1 MRRAMWEPFAVDLLA
16 RSADSRARVSR
27 DGGNGNYTLVM
38 PASETGLML
47 KMTVDAGKGFLP
59 VLMEISDVK
68 KGVYMRREFEDFRE
82 VQKGLWLPFRYVWS
96 ISTGIANVYEL
107 KHAEVNVEIPG
118 ELLDFRFPEGT
129 IVSDEIANLRYTVGV
144 YQESRPDIGDT
155 SSTDTLLRP
164 EDLKVDKPAT
174 EKDLEA
180 ARLEG
185 LRLTKSSAT
194 VRKAG
199 DARYVVISVVVLLVV
214 AFGVVMFVFRQRKA
228 RKLRALDRP
237 VK

>member
-1 MRRAMWEPFAVDLLA
+1 
-16 RSADSRARVSR
+16 
-27 DGGNGNYTLVM
+27 
-38 PASETGLML
+38 
-47 KMTVDAGKGFLP
+47 
-59 VLMEISDVK
+59 
-68 KGVYMRREFEDFRE
+68 
-82 VQKGLWLPFRYVWS
+82 
-96 ISTGIANVYEL
+96 
-107 KHAEVNVEIPG
+107 
-118 ELLDFRFPEGT
+118 
-129 IVSDEIANLRYTVGV
+129 V